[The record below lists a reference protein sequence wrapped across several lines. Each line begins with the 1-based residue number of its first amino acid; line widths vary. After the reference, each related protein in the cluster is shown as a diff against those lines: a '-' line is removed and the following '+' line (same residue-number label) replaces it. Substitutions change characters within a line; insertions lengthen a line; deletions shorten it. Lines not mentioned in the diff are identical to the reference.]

1 MEATLATVNPAT
13 WPGGDDAARH
23 ARHRARYREL
33 AGEYARRP
41 DWSAG
46 QILAERQRA
55 LRELI
60 AVAKARSPWHA
71 RRLAGIDPR
80 EVTEGNLAG
89 LPVMTKADLMENFDE
104 IVTDR
109 RLTRRL
115 CESHL
120 ESADG
125 GRDAWLLGEY
135 HVVASGGSSGL
146 RGVFVY
152 GWDAWAICYSSIVRF
167 QRRAWAADPALA
179 DVPRRTAVVAGSS
192 PRHLSSAI
200 NLTFSRPRAGGRALL
215 SVGQRAAEIVAGLN
229 RIEPTVLMCYSSFLP
244 ALAAQA
250 ADGRLRI
257 APRQVIGLAEPLLPE
272 ISEVVA
278 AAWGVRPVSNYGMS
292 EGLFARSCGQGLHL
306 PDDLCITE
314 PAGPGG
320 AVVGPG
326 TPSRTVY
333 VTNLYNPVLPLIRM
347 EVTDEVTVLAQGCPC
362 GCAFKLI
369 GAPQGRLDELFGYPG
384 GLVVHPHVFRARLS
398 TQPGILAY
406 QVRQT
411 PGGADIAIV
420 PAPGAAAGAWRGAIA
435 RIEAQV
441 TAALADIGL
450 PGAQVRVTAAGAL
463 ERTAAGK
470 LRRFVPLPP

>member
-1 MEATLATVNPAT
+1 MLAA
-13 WPGGDDAARH
+13 PGTGDDDAARQ

-33 AGEYARRP
+33 AAEYAGRP
-41 DWSAG
+41 DWSAAR
-46 QILAERQRA
+46 LRAERQQA
-55 LRELI
+55 LRDLI

-80 EVTEGNLAG
+80 EITEDTLAE
-89 LPVMTKADLMENFDE
+89 LPVMTKSDLMENFDE

-120 ESADG
+120 DG
-125 GRDAWLLGEY
+125 LAGDRDVRLLGEY

-146 RGVFVY
+146 RGMFVY

-167 QRRAWAADPALA
+167 QRRAWAGDPALA

-192 PRHLSSAI
+192 PRHLSTAI
-200 NLTFSRPRAGGRALL
+200 NLTFSRPRAGGRAMF
-215 SVGQRAAEIVAGLN
+215 SVGQGAAEIVAGLN

-250 ADGRLRI
+250 AAGRLRI

-272 ISEVVA
+272 ISEAVA
-278 AAWGVRPVSNYGMS
+278 AAWGVLPVSNYGMS
-292 EGLFARSCGQGLHL
+292 EGLFARSCGQSLHL

-320 AVVGPG
+320 VIVGSG
-326 TPSRTVY
+326 TLSRTVY
-333 VTNLYNPVLPLIRM
+333 VTNLYNPVLPLIRL
-347 EVTDEVTVLAQGCPC
+347 EVTDELMVLNRACPC
-362 GCAFKLI
+362 GCAFRVI
-369 GAPQGRLDELFGYPG
+369 GAPQGRLDEVFTYQG
-384 GLVVHPHVFRARLS
+384 GLVVHPHVFRGSLS
-398 TQPGILAY
+398 VQPGILAY

-411 PGGADIAIV
+411 PGGADIDIV
-420 PAPGAAAGAWRGAIA
+420 PAAGGAAAHGSVAA
-435 RIEAQV
+435 RIEAEV
-441 TAALADIGL
+441 TSALEAVGL
-450 PGAQVRVTAAGAL
+450 AGAQVRVTVVAAL
-463 ERTAAGK
+463 ERTVAGK
-470 LRRFVPLPP
+470 LRRFAPLPR